1 MALRMTRTRCAAVGR
16 ESRYVALPATTTT
29 AGLIAEIELVSSD
42 PAVDGILLQHPV
54 PDHIDEHAALEAI
67 APGKDVDGVTMHS
80 FAAMTFNE
88 SGFHSCT
95 PGGIMRQCR

>member
-1 MALRMTRTRCAAVGR
+1 MRRTRCAAVGR

-29 AGLIAEIELVSSD
+29 AGLIAEIEFLSSD

-54 PDHIDEHAALEAI
+54 PDHIDEHAAFEAI

-80 FAAMTFNE
+80 FAAMAFNE